1 MVQGVGFNSV
11 ISGEWGRVLVKELDD
26 PRPKL
31 IKTVNLSVPSRRE
44 RGWTERPTRLAC
56 IGTLSLNLH
65 S

>member
-1 MVQGVGFNSV
+1 M
-11 ISGEWGRVLVKELDD
+11 VKELDD

-44 RGWTERPTRLAC
+44 QGWTERPTRLAC
-56 IGTLSLNLH
+56 IETLSLNLH